1 MDVTLSPALSRI
13 GTDSPPIGK
22 GEKAAHDFESLLL
35 TSLFDSL
42 QKTFAWDHEDGTP
55 GAGDYRLMGTR
66 ALAETVA
73 SGGGIGIARLIV
85 SHLPQSPLPQNQLPL
100 SPLPV
105 TKVPG
110 ED

>member
-1 MDVTLSPALSRI
+1 MDVTLSSALSRI
-13 GTDSPPIGK
+13 GTNTPPIGK

-66 ALAETVA
+66 ALAEAVSA
-73 SGGGIGIARLIV
+73 GGGIGIARLIV
-85 SHLPQSPLPQNQLPL
+85 NHLPL
-100 SPLPV
+100 SHLPV

-110 ED
+110 KD